1 MKLKALHP
9 RKLRHWTIQKGN
21 LGTAHLNRD
30 EKEVDFRPLD
40 YVHGN
45 LQRVDNQV
53 FFFPTVPSEFSKC
66 NELKNISLLFSV
78 VKTEPRWNTN
88 LPYETITEIRVIIGD
103 KEANVDSFYITGI
116 EKGER
121 PDKSSYITDISK
133 ALYEGKTIIKIKE
146 SKSNKPKVIP
156 VVIID
161 KVNKEFSS
169 KVCLASQEWKAKEW
183 RWVRRHI
190 QLGRDKAYEQLYKLL
205 RAIYPPS
212 FNLLK
217 EEGVFKD
224 EKGNNSFRDW
234 LIKAL
239 DIEV

>member
-9 RKLRHWTIQKGN
+9 RKLRYWTIQEGS

-30 EKEVDFRPLD
+30 GKEVDFRLLD
-40 YVHGN
+40 YVHGS
-45 LQRVDNQV
+45 LQRINSQV
-53 FFFPTVPSEFSKC
+53 FFFPTIPSEFSKYS
-66 NELKNISLLFSV
+66 ELKNIALLFSV
-78 VKTEPRWNTN
+78 VKTEAQWNSN
-88 LPYETITEIRVIIGD
+88 LPYETITDIRVVIGD
-103 KEANVDSFYITGI
+103 REANVDFFHPILKEG
-116 EKGER
+116 EER

-133 ALYEGKTIIKIKE
+133 ALYEGKTGIKIKE

-156 VVIID
+156 VVCID
-161 KVNKEFSS
+161 KVNKEFST
-169 KVCLASQEWKAKEW
+169 KVCLASHEWKAKER
-183 RWVRRHI
+183 RWIRRHI
-190 QLGRDKAYEQLYKLL
+190 QLGRDKAYEQLHELL
-205 RAIYPPS
+205 RVIHPSS